1 MGVLGSKDSIDPA
14 DQYERYERLPVLLKR
29 FSFAE
34 KMRIACIY
42 SSHAIGFDSKN
53 RHAAQPRT
61 VLPWCIETFVMLA
74 MEAKEYQ
81 DGDFTGKNE
90 SKFIKMCNAIWS
102 ATSILA
108 EKTCGRFSSVDLML
122 PIFGLTQFQLQEME
136 SIKRFRYWR
145 IFNDN
150 SSPVHLKKTFKEKMG
165 TDYEDFLLLGSVLQ
179 VLFYAQGQNGQ
190 LAISQ
195 KAFRYLIDEKFPL
208 AAQKLI
214 ITRADYISRQKF
226 FINDDS
232 DPYKY
237 VFSLCPSTQ
246 HPLIE
251 HNGAIYFPLPHMLT
265 QSVTSSLLY
274 RITEGNDQLRTDV
287 GKHIWERYLLDTIKD
302 TGLYDEVYAEQAY
315 RHLGSNANS
324 PDVLAR
330 QGNSVLFMDSK
341 STVPALGLR
350 IFDSASYEK
359 NIAIVA
365 DYMVK
370 LYKQILR
377 FSEYNPFSGNV
388 SSNTEDYW
396 GIVVVLEDSYIR
408 RQYYYERAKNVL
420 ELEDNSPHW
429 KWFLTHI
436 KVASL
441 YEVERLC
448 LVGKSIVD
456 ACKVV
461 FQEDPYTFAFL
472 GYPDDNSPCSNTR
485 FLEFKAMY
493 DQKIHALLAEM
504 NSAGC
509 FDFSSK

>member
-1 MGVLGSKDSIDPA
+1 MGVLGSKDSINPD
-14 DQYERYERLPVLLKR
+14 DQYERYERLPILLKR

-42 SSHAIGFDSKN
+42 SSHAIGFDSKS
-53 RHAAQPRT
+53 RQTARPRT

-81 DGDFTGKNE
+81 DGDFKGKSE
-90 SKFIKMCNAIWS
+90 SKFIKMCNAIWD
-102 ATSILA
+102 ATSILT
-108 EKTCGRFSSVDLML
+108 KQTCGRFSPVDLML
-122 PIFGLTQFQLQEME
+122 PMFALTQFRYQEMDA
-136 SIKRFRYWR
+136 IKRYRYWR

-150 SSPVHLKKTFKEKMG
+150 AAPVHLKDIFKEKMG
-165 TDYEDFLLLGSVLQ
+165 TDYEDFLLLGGLLQ
-179 VLFYAQGQNGQ
+179 VLFFAQVQNGQ
-190 LAISQ
+190 ITISQ
-195 KAFRYLIDEKFPL
+195 KAFEYLIDQRFPL
-208 AAQKLI
+208 AAKTLM
-214 ITRADYISRQKF
+214 ITRADYISLQKR
-226 FINDDS
+226 FIGDDS

-237 VFSLCPSTQ
+237 VFSLCPSAQ
-246 HPLIE
+246 YPLIE
-251 HNGAIYFPLPHMLT
+251 HDGAIYFPLPHMLM

-274 RITEGNDQLRTDV
+274 RITEKNNQLRTDI
-287 GKHIWERYLLDTIKD
+287 GKHIWERYLLDIIKD

-315 RHLGSNANS
+315 KHLGSNANS
-324 PDVLAR
+324 PDVLVR

-341 STVPALGLR
+341 STVPGLGLR
-350 IFDSASYEK
+350 IFDSASHEN
-359 NIAIVA
+359 NIAIVS

-370 LYKQILR
+370 LYKQILH

-448 LVGKSIVD
+448 LVGKCIVD

-472 GYPDDNSPCSNTR
+472 GYPDDNSPCSNTS